1 MADYS
6 LEGINLSL
14 NEVDLDICIIC
25 QGKSGGNLTS
35 EKNGRDKII
44 DASAK
49 LNDDLLV
56 TINENRF
63 EYINYHMKCYRSYIR
78 KGDRVVKQ

>member
-35 EKNGRDKII
+35 EK
-44 DASAK
+44 
-49 LNDDLLV
+49 
-56 TINENRF
+56 
-63 EYINYHMKCYRSYIR
+63 M
-78 KGDRVVKQ
+78 VVIK